1 MRDHGGGLRSKLW
14 VAFVMQ
20 VVAIGLATLFGVYA
34 AMLVLRDVLIKQAL
48 VNEAQHYWT
57 LFEKDPETALP
68 NTYNMHG
75 YARADGGS
83 ELNIPPELQGLK
95 PGYHSVNQR
104 GGDDLIFVSDHR
116 GHRLWLVFDQHQ
128 VNKLALWFGFFPLAL
143 VLGAVYVVSFFTYR
157 MSRSAISPI
166 VRLAETVRGLDPRQP
181 QLEAISPEH
190 LPTNADVEVRTL
202 AEAIHAFAARNQE
215 FLVRERAFTRDASHE
230 LRTPL
235 TVIKM
240 ATDIVIAEESL
251 TNYGQ
256 RSMDKIKRS
265 VTDMEN
271 LIQAF
276 LILAREGD
284 MSLSNEPIQINEIAR
299 DVYERART
307 TLGDKPVIVELIE
320 QCHLGIEAPPAVVG
334 IILTNLVGNACQYTD
349 RGKVTITVVPEGVR
363 ITDTGCGMD
372 ADTLSRVFD
381 PFFRGGDGSKPGYG
395 VGLTIVRRL
404 SDRFHWPVVLTSEPG
419 VGTSALLKLP
429 GAKAA

>member
-1 MRDHGGGLRSKLW
+1 
-14 VAFVMQ
+14 
-20 VVAIGLATLFGVYA
+20 
-34 AMLVLRDVLIKQAL
+34 
-48 VNEAQHYWT
+48 
-57 LFEKDPETALP
+57 
-68 NTYNMHG
+68 
-75 YARADGGS
+75 
-83 ELNIPPELQGLK
+83 
-95 PGYHSVNQR
+95 
-104 GGDDLIFVSDHR
+104 
-116 GHRLWLVFDQHQ
+116 
-128 VNKLALWFGFFPLAL
+128 
-143 VLGAVYVVSFFTYR
+143 
-157 MSRSAISPI
+157 
-166 VRLAETVRGLDPRQP
+166 
-181 QLEAISPEH
+181 
-190 LPTNADVEVRTL
+190 
-202 AEAIHAFAARNQE
+202 
-215 FLVRERAFTRDASHE
+215 
-230 LRTPL
+230 
-235 TVIKM
+235 
-240 ATDIVIAEESL
+240 
-251 TNYGQ
+251 
-256 RSMDKIKRS
+256 
-265 VTDMEN
+265 
-271 LIQAF
+271 
-276 LILAREGD
+276 